1 MGLAIARRFARDG
14 YAIGLIARRREPLQA
29 AAATM
34 AGAPRVEVEAAD
46 LSDPIA
52 AAGAVRT
59 LAGRLGAPDVLVD
72 NAATWNAVPAMAM
85 TPEQFRADLDL
96 CVTGALA
103 CAQAAYPAMR
113 ARGSGSLLFTGGGL
127 ALRPEFGAGV
137 AGLTAGKSA
146 LRGLVFALAGELAP
160 EGIHVGTV
168 TIAGQVAPG
177 TSFDPEN
184 IAEAFAALHVEPRGG
199 WSIERIFA

>member
-59 LAGRLGAPDVLVD
+59 
-72 NAATWNAVPAMAM
+72 TCWST
-85 TPEQFRADLDL
+85 TP
-96 CVTGALA
+96 
-103 CAQAAYPAMR
+103 P
-113 ARGSGSLLFTGGGL
+113 
-127 ALRPEFGAGV
+127 
-137 AGLTAGKSA
+137 
-146 LRGLVFALAGELAP
+146 
-160 EGIHVGTV
+160 
-168 TIAGQVAPG
+168 PG
-177 TSFDPEN
+177 T
-184 IAEAFAALHVEPRGG
+184 RCRR
-199 WSIERIFA
+199 WR